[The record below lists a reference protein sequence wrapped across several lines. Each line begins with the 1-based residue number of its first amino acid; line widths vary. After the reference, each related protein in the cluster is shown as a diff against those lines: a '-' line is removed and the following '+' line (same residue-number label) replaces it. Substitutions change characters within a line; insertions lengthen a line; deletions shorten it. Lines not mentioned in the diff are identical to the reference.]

1 MYTKPDVVLFI
12 LFITTARTHTN
23 ALIDVT
29 ATVTANRIVF
39 FLCKIRFFSGKWFF
53 LQIAHKIF

>member
-1 MYTKPDVVLFI
+1 MYKPPDVDLFI
-12 LFITTARTHTN
+12 MFITKAWKPTT